1 MTTDP
6 NQLLL
11 EVTALAR
18 EAGRAILEIYASSFS
33 VQEKEDR
40 SPLTEADLRS
50 ERLILAGLRRI
61 APEIPVLSEE
71 AAQVPY
77 STRKNWSRLWVVD
90 PLDGTREFVQRN
102 GEFTVNIALVDN
114 HRPVLGIVHAP
125 VLERDYYAC
134 EGVGAF
140 RSDAEAAGRPI
151 RVAKRG
157 AGPVRVVGS
166 RSHRGSSL
174 DGFLARV
181 GPHEFVEVGSSI
193 EALPRRRRPGG
204 RLSAA
209 RAHERMGHRRRAMRA
224 RAGRWPGAEA
234 RRRAARLQRARGSA
248 QPAFRGHC
256 RFGHRLARDD
266 AMTWGLLLSVAVFAA
281 VAIFW
286 HSSLAARELA
296 NRVAQETCAS
306 ANVQMLDGTVA
317 IHRLRIVR
325 TGDAPLSWNR
335 TYVFDY
341 TADGY
346 SRQRGFV
353 VLTGDNVDTVGL
365 GPRAV

>member
-18 EAGRAILEIYASSFS
+18 EAGRAILEVYASSFS
-33 VQEKEDR
+33 VQEKADR

-71 AAQVPY
+71 SGQVPY
-77 STRKNWSRLWVVD
+77 ATRKNWSRLWVVD

-114 HRPVLGIVHAP
+114 NRPVLGVVHAP
-125 VLERDYYAC
+125 VLERDYFAC

-140 RSDAEAAGRPI
+140 RSDAEASGRPI

-181 GPHEFVEVGSSI
+181 GPHEFVEVGSSMKLCLVT
-193 EALPRRRRPGG
+193 EGQADVYPRLGPTSEWDTAAGQCVLEQAGG
-204 RLSAA
+204 HVLK
-209 RAHERMGHRRRAMRA
+209 
-224 RAGRWPGAEA
+224 
-234 RRRAARLQRARGSA
+234 
-248 QPAFRGHC
+248 
-256 RFGHRLARDD
+256 
-266 AMTWGLLLSVAVFAA
+266 
-281 VAIFW
+281 
-286 HSSLAARELA
+286 
-296 NRVAQETCAS
+296 
-306 ANVQMLDGTVA
+306 LDGEPLAYNREDLLNPHFVGFA
-317 IHRLRIVR
+317 
-325 TGDAPLSWNR
+325 DA
-335 TYVFDY
+335 
-341 TADGY
+341 
-346 SRQRGFV
+346 
-353 VLTGDNVDTVGL
+353 DTDWL
-365 GPRAV
+365 AMIR